1 VLISYSYYY
10 TLYCSF
16 LQAVLS
22 VFIKKFKKS
31 NGAEPGSVYAGNG
44 AFRDLHEGGLFKS
57 TLKFSSVII
66 TMEANRCWRR
76 FFLEEQKTD
85 GQQLA
90 EKLTFKI
97 NSCWETTSEQ
107 DMAAIAEFAENYK
120 QFIDKGKTERE
131 FNDKCLAILKENGFI
146 DIETVLSQVK
156 KLKAGAKIYQNNRGK
171 ALVSAVIGQASIKEG
186 VNIVGAHIDSP
197 RIDMKTNPLYEDG
210 GFAFFDTHYYGG
222 IKHYQW
228 TTIPLA
234 MHGVVFNKNGEKQTV
249 CIGEDTHDPVFVITD
264 LLPHLAREQMQKK
277 ADEFVG
283 GEELNVLAGSEP
295 FKDEKVKERVKLTI
309 LRLLNQTYGITEE
322 NFASAEIEFV
332 PAYKARDIGLDRS
345 LIGAY
350 GHDDRCCAYTAF
362 HAVRAFAGKG
372 ETHGTIPGKTV
383 VCLLTDKEEIGSMGN
398 TGAQSRLFENFI
410 AYLCSQTLERYS
422 DIDLRRT
429 LNMSAML
436 STDVNAAYDPN
447 FSDVFDQKTASYCG
461 KGLALSKYT
470 GSRGKV
476 GGSDANAEFL
486 QKVQRILN
494 THNVRWQFG
503 NMGKV
508 DKGGGGT
515 IAQYAANLGVDV
527 LDCGIP
533 VLSMHSPFEVIS
545 KIDLWTAYKGY
556 VAFLKDA

>member
-1 VLISYSYYY
+1 
-10 TLYCSF
+10 
-16 LQAVLS
+16 
-22 VFIKKFKKS
+22 
-31 NGAEPGSVYAGNG
+31 
-44 AFRDLHEGGLFKS
+44 
-57 TLKFSSVII
+57 
-66 TMEANRCWRR
+66 M
-76 FFLEEQKTD
+76 EEQKTE
-85 GQQLA
+85 GQRLV
-90 EKLTFKI
+90 EKLAFEIKP
-97 NSCWETTSEQ
+97 CWGTAGEE
-107 DMAAIAEFAENYK
+107 DRLAIAEFAEDYK
-120 QFIDKGKTERE
+120 KFIDKGKTERE
-131 FNDKCLAILKENGFI
+131 FNAECLAILKEDGFI
-146 DIETVLSQVK
+146 DLETVLSQGK
-156 KLKAGAKIYQNNRGK
+156 KLKAGDKVYQDNRGK
-171 ALVSAVIGQASIKEG
+171 ALLFAVIGHASIKEG

-210 GFAFFDTHYYGG
+210 GFALFDTHYYGG

-228 TTIPLA
+228 TTVPLA
-234 MHGVVFNKNGEKQTV
+234 MHGVVFNKNGEKRTV
-249 CIGEDTHDPVFVITD
+249 CIGEDARDPVFVITD

-309 LRLLNQTYGITEE
+309 LNLLNQRYGITEE
-322 NFASAEIEFV
+322 SFASAELEFV
-332 PAYKARDIGLDRS
+332 PAHKARDVGLDRS

-362 HAVRAFAGKG
+362 HAARSFAGKG
-372 ETHGTIPGKTV
+372 ETQGTVPEKTV
-383 VCLLTDKEEIGSMGN
+383 VCLLSDKEEIGSIGN
-398 TGAQSRLFENFI
+398 TGARSRLFENFI

-429 LNMSAML
+429 LNRSAML

-447 FSDVFDQKTASYCG
+447 FSDVSDQKTASYCG

-470 GSRGKV
+470 GVRGKV

-486 QKVQRILN
+486 QKVQRILDTRN
-494 THNVRWQFG
+494 IRWQFG
-503 NMGKV
+503 DLGKV

-515 IAQYAANLGVDV
+515 IAQYAAHLGVEV

-556 VAFLKDA
+556 AAFLKDA